1 MECQIF
7 MAKTIRSKR
16 LEDSESDSEVNLVT
30 TSRELDSI
38 FLSEYPFPFFPDK
51 QYEAK
56 EVEGGKGFIFYS
68 LKWGE
73 LKPFIERYSSHSYL
87 ILNAKTGEVLRAN
100 KV

>member
-1 MECQIF
+1 
-7 MAKTIRSKR
+7 MAKAKK
-16 LEDSESDSEVNLVT
+16 LENLSSESEVNLIT

-56 EVEGGKGFIFYS
+56 EVQGGKGFIFYS

-73 LKPFIERYSSHSYL
+73 LRPFVEKYKQYSYL
-87 ILNAKTGEVLRAN
+87 ILNAKTGKEVQRN
-100 KV
+100 QI